1 MICSQTHKKDVNKL
15 DKAFIS
21 VASNCRD
28 SYLAVKTST
37 GIYQKRLSKMP
48 IDLSPRFQALNL
60 FDDHTKLL
68 SKI

>member
-1 MICSQTHKKDVNKL
+1 MIGSQNHKKDVKKL

-21 VASNCRD
+21 VASTCRD

-48 IDLSPRFQALNL
+48 IHLSPRSQALNL
-60 FDDHTKLL
+60 FDDHTKNRDQ
-68 SKI
+68 K